1 MQDYLVVHTFKSEEL
16 RQKHFTAV
24 DEMSQGEIAAGMNNE
39 NASLQRNWNNGEND
53 MAMFCWWKAKSP
65 DAILETLGDMSDSFE
80 NDIREMPNIMDMS
93 DR

>member
-1 MQDYLVVHTFKSEEL
+1 
-16 RQKHFTAV
+16 
-24 DEMSQGEIAAGMNNE
+24 
-39 NASLQRNWNNGEND
+39 

-65 DAILETLGDMSDSFE
+65 DAILETLGDMSESFY